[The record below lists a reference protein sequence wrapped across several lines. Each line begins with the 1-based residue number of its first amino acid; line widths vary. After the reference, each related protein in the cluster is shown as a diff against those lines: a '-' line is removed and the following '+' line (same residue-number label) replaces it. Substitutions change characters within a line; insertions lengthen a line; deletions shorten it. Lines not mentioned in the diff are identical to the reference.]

1 MQIKKSK
8 LFNLINEELK
18 NSVHLKKFEN
28 MNKLLLNQAVKES
41 SLNVF
46 AERYESHLDDKSV
59 GIFQLLTSTI
69 NWLGFEYEDE
79 TDYFKPENQVKFAI
93 KYLEWLYSKFSE
105 IRNPHERLKFTFS
118 AYNMGRLNVNKGL
131 KKCRE
136 LEKIYYCGKNT
147 MQGKWCIYD
156 NMIKVIKKY
165 EIIKLENAEINER
178 YINFIFM
185 DNKI

>member
-18 NSVHLKKFEN
+18 NSVHLTKFKN
-28 MNKLLLNQAVKES
+28 INKLLLNQAVKES

-46 AERYESHLDDKSV
+46 AERYEAHLDDKSV

-69 NWLGFEYEDE
+69 NWLGYEFEDE

-93 KYLEWLYSKFSE
+93 KYLDWLYSKFPE
-105 IRNPHERLKFTFS
+105 IRNPHERLKFAVAS
-118 AYNMGRLNVNKGL
+118 YNMGKGNINKGL

-136 LEKIYYCGKNT
+136 LENIYYNGKNT
-147 MQGKWCIYD
+147 LQGKWCVYD
-156 NMIKVIKKY
+156 NVIKIIRKY
-165 EIIKLENAEINER
+165 GIVKETNADINEN
-178 YINFIFM
+178 YVNFIFM
-185 DNKI
+185 D